1 LLRVVFGLE
10 WKGTRHDHQ
19 RCFRVSCGLGCVKKK
34 GWIQGF
40 WPTPAPGG
48 EPKGGARRT

>member
-19 RCFRVSCGLGCVKKK
+19 RCFRVSCGLGCVKK
-34 GWIQGF
+34 GLDTGVL
-40 WPTPAPGG
+40 ADASPGG
-48 EPKGGARRT
+48 